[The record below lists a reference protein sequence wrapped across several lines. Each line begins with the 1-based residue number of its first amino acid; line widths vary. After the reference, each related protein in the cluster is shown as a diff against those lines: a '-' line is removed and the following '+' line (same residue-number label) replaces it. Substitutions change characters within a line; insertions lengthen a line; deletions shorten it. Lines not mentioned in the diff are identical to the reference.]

1 VQRITLCAAR
11 DGDEDAQKLITRWKF
26 GTIYIYSTPSIP
38 TTETTHGFCE
48 EKFDE
53 EAVDEAP
60 QQEAPQSRQETREAQ
75 RKEASRQATREA
87 SRSAR
92 KAQRPTQETLR

>member
-1 VQRITLCAAR
+1 VSRACIRCIARAEECATNHTPRAHER
-11 DGDEDAQKLITRWKF
+11 DEDAQKTITRWKF

-53 EAVDEAP
+53 EAVYQATQIATQGSE
-60 QQEAPQSRQETREAQ
+60 ETREAQ
-75 RKEASRQATREA
+75 SEEAPRQTPRKEAR
-87 SRSAR
+87 
-92 KAQRPTQETLR
+92 

>member
-1 VQRITLCAAR
+1 LRTRVQCVAREEECAANHTTRAHNR
-11 DGDEDAQKLITRWKF
+11 DKDAQKLLTRWKF

-53 EAVDEAP
+53 EAVDEAT
-60 QQEAPQSRQETREAQ
+60 QQASQSREETREAQ
-75 RKEASRQATREA
+75 REKASRKA
-87 SRSAR
+87 SH
-92 KAQRPTQETLR
+92 